1 MIVTTEFWYQ
11 TGLDDVEKLGA
22 LASQGRLLAAEL
34 DADYIDIGIP
44 TGLAYAR
51 EHYGE

>member
-1 MIVTTEFWYQ
+1 MYIFWWQ

-51 EHYGE
+51 EHYCE